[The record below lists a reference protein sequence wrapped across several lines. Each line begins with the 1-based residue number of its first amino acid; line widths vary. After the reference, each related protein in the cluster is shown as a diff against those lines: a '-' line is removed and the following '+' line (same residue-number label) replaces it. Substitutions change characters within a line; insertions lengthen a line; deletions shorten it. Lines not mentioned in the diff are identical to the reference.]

1 MRPDG
6 PTWTAG
12 HAWDEVR
19 VLSPPS
25 GLKLEG
31 GSLPGHAAKY
41 IVKNFRGPCA
51 ARCKPL
57 APCCCVSADGEAIF
71 GCVPTD
77 LEYFL
82 PACLHMALCPQLG
95 CDPRGGDMN
104 WDCKSQCF
112 LTLVSNFFVCCWQD
126 MSDGAAIVNDAKVYE
141 KWLITLLTQLDWKS
155 VSLPPELLSWWANK
169 QRYIKEAEE
178 YRLKVIRK
186 NQLKESAL
194 SKLTQEEKEV
204 LGLKG

>member
-1 MRPDG
+1 
-6 PTWTAG
+6 
-12 HAWDEVR
+12 
-19 VLSPPS
+19 
-25 GLKLEG
+25 
-31 GSLPGHAAKY
+31 
-41 IVKNFRGPCA
+41 
-51 ARCKPL
+51 
-57 APCCCVSADGEAIF
+57 
-71 GCVPTD
+71 
-77 LEYFL
+77 
-82 PACLHMALCPQLG
+82 
-95 CDPRGGDMN
+95 
-104 WDCKSQCF
+104 
-112 LTLVSNFFVCCWQD
+112 